1 MAWLQCE
8 HTITKNR
15 VDFVVKKAISS
26 VGRDRSNDL
35 SLDDPM
41 VDRSHASIIKRGDS
55 LSINLASRSSE
66 MYVNGKRAKNADL
79 SVGDTVLVGAWRLT
93 VMDGTPESAE
103 PSVPRENVLPL
114 PTLQRLVDLSGE
126 LMRDT
131 EPQRLFTML
140 LEGIVELTRAEKG
153 FLVVMQDGK
162 RHLAASHNV
171 QGKELDLS
179 RMSDT
184 IVDRVVEHLQPII
197 VSDAMT
203 DGRFGRA
210 KSVVDLKL
218 SSVMCVPMIYRS
230 DLLGVIYLGND
241 QITDLFNDRDMALL
255 QIYAGQAALIV
266 HHAVLVNKLRLETR
280 TLRRQLRQASQG
292 EMIGSCS
299 PMKRVFKILSKAAP
313 TDLSLLVLGE
323 TGTGKELVARETHRL
338 SARKGKPFIAI
349 NCGAIPE
356 NLLES
361 ELFGHKKGAFTGAH
375 ADKVGK
381 IEAANG
387 GTLFLDEIGEMPMQ
401 LQVKL
406 LRVLQE
412 RVIERVGDLTPRK
425 VDIRLIAATNKDLEG
440 LISGGAF
447 REDLFYRLNEL
458 TVQLPPLRDRG
469 EDIAVLAQYFLNK
482 YREQYGG
489 KAKGFTNQGLL
500 AMNHYT
506 WPGNVREL
514 ENRVKKAVIMSDRAL
529 LNPDDL
535 ALEGR
540 DKRKVL
546 DLDEAA
552 EQFKLDY
559 VRDVLE
565 LNNWNKAQSARDL
578 GVDPRTI
585 FRYIDKMEDLPAHAS
600 QTDVT

>member
-1 MAWLQCE
+1 MSAGIAQ
-8 HTITKNR
+8 TIFPSMT
-15 VDFVVKKAISS
+15 
-26 VGRDRSNDL
+26 
-35 SLDDPM
+35 PW
-41 VDRSHASIIKRGDS
+41 SIGIKRGDS

-103 PSVPRENVLPL
+103 PSAPRENVLPL
-114 PTLQRLVDLSGE
+114 PTLQRLVELSGE

>member
-26 VGRDRSNDL
+26 IGRDRSNDL
-35 SLDDPM
+35 ALDDPM

-79 SVGDTVLVGAWRLT
+79 NVGDTVLVGAWRLT

-103 PSVPRENVLPL
+103 AITPRENVLPL
-114 PTLQRLVDLSGE
+114 PTLQRLVELSGE

-381 IEAANG
+381 VEAANG